1 MFPPYHLPASVFS
14 SNITAPAGHFVKY
27 TIMTFGFRVNATD
40 GHARVGVLNTA
51 HGQIATPAFMPV
63 ATQGS
68 VKAIAPDDIKAL
80 GAAMLLSNTYH
91 LMLRPGIEVVRK
103 LGGIQNFMSWPG
115 PVLTDSGG
123 FQTFSLSRLKNLSEE
138 GVTFRSHVDG
148 SEHFLSPE
156 ISLEYQAL
164 LGADIAMVLDECP
177 AYGLEEAQVHESMDR
192 THRWAMRCKEAH
204 RQEGQA
210 LFAVVQGGV
219 SPDLRLESAS
229 TLMSMDF
236 DGYAVGGL
244 SVGEPKVGM
253 YQITSLMGET
263 LPHDKPR
270 YLMGVGSPEDLVECV
285 GRGMDMFDCALP
297 TRVARNGSLFTYR
310 GRVNV
315 DSVPFREQDRPVEE
329 SCDCYTCQNFSAAYL
344 HHLFKA
350 KELLA
355 YRLASIHNLR
365 FVIRLMEEARNAIT
379 DGTFD
384 AFRERFLSEY
394 RIADENVRRSQKEKW
409 LRKR

>member
-1 MFPPYHLPASVFS
+1 
-14 SNITAPAGHFVKY
+14 
-27 TIMTFGFRVNATD
+27 MTFGFQVNATD

-68 VKAIAPDDIKAL
+68 VKAIAPDDLKAL
-80 GAAMLLSNTYH
+80 GTTMLLSNTYH

-103 LGGIQNFMSWPG
+103 LGGIQDFMSWPG

-123 FQTFSLSRLKNLSEE
+123 FQTFSLSRLKKLSEE

-156 ISLEYQAL
+156 ISLEYQSI
-164 LGADIAMVLDECP
+164 LGADVAMVLDECP

-192 THRWAMRCKEAH
+192 THRWALRCKEAH

-244 SVGEPKVGM
+244 SVGEPKAGM
-253 YQITSLMGET
+253 YQMTSLMGET

-297 TRVARNGSLFTYR
+297 TRVARNGSLFTHR

-329 SCDCYTCQNFSAAYL
+329 SCDCYTCQHFSAAYL

-365 FVIRLMEEARNAIT
+365 FVMRLMEEARYAIT
-379 DGTFD
+379 KGTFTS
-384 AFRERFLSEY
+384 FSERFLSGY